1 VVPLSR
7 QRVTLFRNGQ
17 PVRSAR
23 VSTGKKSTP
32 TPAGKYIKTDT
43 QADWVSSLYKV
54 SMPFFMRLS
63 CKEIGLHAGMVPWY
77 AASHCCIRMPKGDV
91 QASFKLLKIGDPE
104 TIEP

>member
-1 VVPLSR
+1 MVPLSR
-7 QRVTLFRNGQ
+7 QRLILFRNGQ

-32 TPAGKYIKTDT
+32 TPAGKCIITDT
-43 QADWVSSLYKV
+43 QAGWVSSLYKV

-63 CKEIGLHAGMVPWY
+63 CKEIGLHAGMVPGY
-77 AASHCCIRMPKGDV
+77 PASHGCIRIPKGDV
-91 QASFKLLKIGDPE
+91 QAFFKLLKIGDPV

>member
-1 VVPLSR
+1 MVPLSR

-32 TPAGKYIKTDT
+32 TPAGKYIKTDK
-43 QADWVSSLYKV
+43 QADWVSSIYKV

-63 CKEIGLHAGMVPWY
+63 CKEIGLHAGMVPGY
-77 AASHCCIRMPKGDV
+77 PASHGCIRIPKGDV
-91 QASFKLLKIGDPE
+91 QAFFKLLKIGDPV